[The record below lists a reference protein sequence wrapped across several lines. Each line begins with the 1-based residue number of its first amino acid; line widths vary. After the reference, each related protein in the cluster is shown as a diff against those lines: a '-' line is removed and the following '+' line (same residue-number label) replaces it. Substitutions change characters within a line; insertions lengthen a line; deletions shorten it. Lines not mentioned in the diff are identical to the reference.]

1 MEEVNG
7 KDSVENYKVENINVT
22 KLSEVDAKR
31 AE

>member
-31 AE
+31 TE